1 MFNLAK
7 IIGGSVGIASV
18 ETLLTNRA
26 THHHAFLNEY
36 LSAVNRAPQEIY
48 NLLKTLWGSRGMDN
62 AMIVEASHGWL
73 TGQGFLTFEQYAAFK
88 MILYKMIEKQAN
100 ILAFEDVFYVMAI
113 VSLGGAVLAF
123 GVRKRASEGSVL

>member
-1 MFNLAK
+1 
-7 IIGGSVGIASV
+7 
-18 ETLLTNRA
+18 
-26 THHHAFLNEY
+26 
-36 LSAVNRAPQEIY
+36 
-48 NLLKTLWGSRGMDN
+48 
-62 AMIVEASHGWL
+62 MIVEASHGWL